1 MEQISMNMGQMI
13 DIKEIVDKNVEILKL
28 SKNSVENEFIPRC
41 NNPFPSHEKLVEF
54 VNYVRDI
61 CFLGYF
67 DHVDEEVAEHKLKDA
82 FYGIYEIL
90 PDQIYFGMT
99 FSTEEECNLKTR
111 SRELAVSFINKI
123 PEIKRLLSTDVKAV
137 FDNDPAAKNPNEV
150 ILCYPAIQAMLHH
163 RIAHALFV
171 LGIPILP
178 RIVSEMAHSE
188 TGIDIHPGAHIGE
201 YFSIDHGTGVVIGQT
216 SIIGKHVCL
225 YQGVT
230 LGARSFTFDNDGKP
244 IDLPRH
250 PIIEDYV
257 TIYSNATILGRITI
271 GHHSIIGGNI
281 WVTNSVPPHSRMI
294 QQRAQSIAFTD
305 GAGI

>member
-1 MEQISMNMGQMI
+1 MNSLKG
-13 DIKEIVDKNVEILKL
+13 IKEILDKNIELLKSSEDSL
-28 SKNSVENEFIPRC
+28 ENMYIPRC
-41 NNPFPSHEKLVEF
+41 NFPFPSHEKLVEF

-61 CFLGYF
+61 CFPGYF
-67 DHVDEEVAEHKLKDA
+67 EHVEEDVAEHKLRDNFHK
-82 FYGIYEIL
+82 IYNVL

-99 FSTEEECNLKTR
+99 FSSENDGDMKAR
-111 SRELAVSFINKI
+111 SRQLAVDFINKI
-123 PEIKRLLSTDVKAV
+123 PEIKRLLATDVKAV
-137 FDNDPAAKNPNEV
+137 FDNDPAARNTNEV
-150 ILCYPAIQAMLHH
+150 ILCYPAIRAMLHH

-216 SIIGKHVCL
+216 AIIGSHVCL

-230 LGARSFTFDNDGKP
+230 LGARSFTLDNEGKP

-250 PIIEDYV
+250 PIIEDHV

-271 GHHSIIGGNI
+271 GSRSVIGGNI
-281 WVTNSVPPHSRMI
+281 WVTYNVPPNSRI
-294 QQRAQSIAFTD
+294 VQQQARDLSFKD

>member
-1 MEQISMNMGQMI
+1 MVQLKG
-13 DIKEIVDKNVEILKL
+13 IKEF
-28 SKNSVENEFIPRC
+28 VENNIEALKISQNDLSEQFIPAC
-41 NNPFPSHEKLVEF
+41 GNPAPSHDKLIEF
-54 VNYVRDI
+54 VNNVRDI

-67 DHVDEEVAEHKLKDA
+67 EHVEEGVAEHKLRDC
-82 FYGIYEIL
+82 FYNIYNIL

-99 FSTEEECNLKTR
+99 FSSEAKCNLQIR
-111 SRELAVSFINKI
+111 SRELAETFIHKI
-123 PEIKRLLSTDVKAV
+123 PEIKRLLATDVKAV
-137 FDNDPAAKNPNEV
+137 FDNDPAADNVNEV
-150 ILCYPAIQAMLHH
+150 VLCYPAIRAMLHH

-178 RIVSEMAHSE
+178 RIIAEMAHSE

-230 LGARSFTFDNDGKP
+230 LGAKSFTLDNEGKP

-250 PIIEDYV
+250 PIIEDNV

-271 GHHSIIGGNI
+271 GHHSVVGGNI
-281 WVTNSVPPHSRMI
+281 WVTNNIPPYSKI
-294 QQRAQSIAFTD
+294 VQQRAQEVAFRD

>member
-1 MEQISMNMGQMI
+1 MKLLKG
-13 DIKEIVDKNVEILKL
+13 IKDIVDRNVELLKSSEDSL
-28 SKNSVENEFIPRC
+28 ENRYIPRC
-41 NNPFPSHEKLVEF
+41 NFPFPSHEKLVEF

-61 CFLGYF
+61 CFHGYF
-67 DHVDEEVAEHKLKDA
+67 EHVEEDVAEHKLRDNFHK
-82 FYGIYEIL
+82 IYNVL

-99 FSTEEECNLKTR
+99 FSLENDCDLKIR
-111 SRELAVSFINKI
+111 SRELAASFMNKI
-123 PEIKRLLSTDVKAV
+123 PEIKRLLATDVKAV
-137 FDNDPAAKNPNEV
+137 FDNDPAARNTNEV
-150 ILCYPAIQAMLHH
+150 ILCYPAIRAMLHH

-178 RIVSEMAHSE
+178 RIISEMAHSE

-216 SIIGKHVCL
+216 AIIGSHVCL

-230 LGARSFTFDNDGKP
+230 LGARSFTLDNEGKP

-250 PIIEDYV
+250 PIIEDHV

-271 GHHSIIGGNI
+271 GARSVIGGNI
-281 WVTNSVPPHSRMI
+281 WVTYNVPPDSRI
-294 QQRAQSIAFTD
+294 VQQQARDISFKD